1 MQLTQRYR
9 YAIFFNTLYR
19 FKQARWK
26 AYLLDV
32 AAAKDHDIG
41 HYAEAISFKVED
53 VSWISP
59 KSAEELLNNEESKPV
74 DIKEIGNLSK

>member
-26 AYLLDV
+26 AYLLSV
-32 AAAKDHDIG
+32 AKYNRVDINL
-41 HYAEAISFKVED
+41 YAEILSNSVED
-53 VSWISP
+53 VSHIGP
-59 KSAEELLNNEESKPV
+59 YAAEELLKQRR
-74 DIKEIGNLSK
+74 